1 MTSEKR
7 LKLMLENLRSCPIN
21 EDCLTDARQVLMDY
35 MKAYPYERPAERQ
48 GAGIKSFWQ
57 DIKDLFIVRRFIP
70 AYTFA
75 MLAIFIFSGAG
86 TIFASK
92 ASLPGDLLYPVKIQG
107 DNFNISMTRDE
118 DEKFS
123 LREKAIDRRIDEI
136 SALVKP
142 GKSEKSAGAEK
153 TARGIS
159 QAMENINNQVN
170 AIRIKADEFEARG
183 EDVKCVEMY
192 KKLREDS
199 WALKAALEGQ
209 ADKDGKLNSEIIK
222 ALNAAERIEREADE
236 ELGYYSS
243 KHSSRIAASL
253 ARWNKLD
260 KVREFA
266 IIDLRPE

>member
-35 MKAYPYERPAERQ
+35 MKAYPYEGSATKRNAERR
-48 GAGIKSFWQ
+48 SYWQ
-57 DIKDLFIVRRFIP
+57 DIKDLFVVQRFAP

-75 MLAIFIFSGAG
+75 MLVIFIFSGAG

-107 DNFNISMTRDE
+107 DNFNISMTRNE

-123 LREKAIDRRIDEI
+123 LREKVIDARINEI
-136 SALVKP
+136 SALAKP
-142 GKSEKSAGAEK
+142 GQGEKSGDAEK

-159 QAMENINNQVN
+159 QAMENINSQVN
-170 AIRIKADEFEARG
+170 AIRTKADEFEARG

-192 KKLREDS
+192 NKLRKDS
-199 WALKAALEGQ
+199 WALKAALEDRMGEGS
-209 ADKDGKLNSEIIK
+209 GKLKSEVLK

-243 KHSSRIAASL
+243 KHSSKIAATL
-253 ARWNKLD
+253 AQWS
-260 KVREFA
+260 A
-266 IIDLRPE
+266 IK